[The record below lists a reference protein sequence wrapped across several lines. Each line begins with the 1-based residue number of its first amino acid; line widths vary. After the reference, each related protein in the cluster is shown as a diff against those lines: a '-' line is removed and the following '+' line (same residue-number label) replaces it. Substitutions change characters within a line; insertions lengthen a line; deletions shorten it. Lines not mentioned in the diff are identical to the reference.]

1 MEYLSQVLGKTGSI
15 PEGISIDRI
24 FKAANEVERML
35 NEDLDPRT
43 CLLYFNDKDFKKRY
57 DMAYPRN
64 EIPIDFEK

>member
-1 MEYLSQVLGKTGSI
+1 
-15 PEGISIDRI
+15 
-24 FKAANEVERML
+24 ML